1 MPQRCWVENAMP
13 QWNAGASR
21 HLRIDFVIT
30 TTLTSMESVWHLAQ
44 REGSIRAARTLIK
57 WRKKKKKK
65 MTSIVE
71 GGKLDVIL
79 SDHHTGPVSYQ
90 AEDLSSPLNF
100 SGLMKRPDTGLIK
113 NERKKNYGNTKWGEM
128 RLWSSAFW
136 YLVESLCNNL
146 LSSTI
151 LSPLNLDS
159 CRPAEKKEVREGIQY
174 AELQCTKLKV
184 KNKKQVC
191 NFIFYIH
198 FP

>member
-13 QWNAGASR
+13 QWNAGASW
-21 HLRIDFVIT
+21 HLWIDFVIT

-57 WRKKKKKK
+57 WKKKKK

-113 NERKKNYGNTKWGEM
+113 NERKKTMATQNGVKWDSDP
-128 RLWSSAFW
+128 LPFDIWWSHYATI
-136 YLVESLCNNL
+136 YLV
-146 LSSTI
+146 
-151 LSPLNLDS
+151 
-159 CRPAEKKEVREGIQY
+159 VQ
-174 AELQCTKLKV
+174 
-184 KNKKQVC
+184 
-191 NFIFYIH
+191 F
-198 FP
+198 

>member
-57 WRKKKKKK
+57 WKKKKEKK

-113 NERKKNYGNTKWGEM
+113 KWKKKKLWQHKMGWNET
-128 RLWSSAFW
+128 LI
-136 YLVESLCNNL
+136 LCL
-146 LSSTI
+146 LISGGVTM
-151 LSPLNLDS
+151 
-159 CRPAEKKEVREGIQY
+159 Q
-174 AELQCTKLKV
+174 QFT
-184 KNKKQVC
+184 
-191 NFIFYIH
+191 
-198 FP
+198 